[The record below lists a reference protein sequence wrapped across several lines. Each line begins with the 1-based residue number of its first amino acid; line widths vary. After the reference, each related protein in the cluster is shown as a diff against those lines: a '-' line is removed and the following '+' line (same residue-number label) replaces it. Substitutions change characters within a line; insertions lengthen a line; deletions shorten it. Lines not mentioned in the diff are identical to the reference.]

1 MMISATASPNEL
13 SEPAFPLETTTDRE
27 LLSRFLSGDECA
39 FSEIVRRHTGLV
51 FGVCQRILRHTSD
64 AEDAFQA
71 TFLVLA
77 RKARSL
83 EWQESIAGWLHQT
96 ARRTSLKLKSLT
108 VRRQAVEDQAARSQ
122 SSASET
128 PVTSPEQQV
137 AIRELGEIL
146 DTELAGLPARFRE
159 VILLSQVEGLSRDE
173 VAERL
178 GITVAAV
185 KDRLERGREQLRS
198 RLTRR
203 GVTLTATAI
212 AAWLVPGITQAGLT
226 PLTTMTSHAASSFAT
241 GSMAAGISPTAASLA
256 QGVLNMMGF
265 EKLKYATAWVITFLT
280 AGGIALGMLKDE
292 PTRFERGLRGQ
303 VVAVNRG
310 LPSTV
315 TISLEE
321 FGTLLNLDV
330 AGKAKVWAAF
340 EVAEFSD
347 VKEGQFVS
355 LRLGDDH
362 RTVTEI
368 HVQGQIREAAIKSVD
383 QNGKLVIVEGDD
395 EEEGGKPM
403 EVELAADAILRIGGL
418 PATRGDLKPGMQVPL
433 EFGRDGKRINA
444 IEAEATENSLVDGE
458 LIEIGGDGTLTIGR
472 EENEEGHPVRQ
483 TLKTTADTL
492 ITLDGKP
499 AKLTDLKQGA
509 SIKLRLSADA
519 MSIRAVK
526 AISPEPA
533 SNDE

>member
-1 MMISATASPNEL
+1 MVSVAAPPSDVSFPDSAG
-13 SEPAFPLETTTDRE
+13 ETTTDRE
-27 LLSRFLSGDECA
+27 LVSRFLAGDEIA

-108 VRRQAVEDQAARSQ
+108 VRRQVVEAEARSQ
-122 SSASET
+122 PASTEALA
-128 PVTSPEQQV
+128 TSPEHLV
-137 AIRELGEIL
+137 AVRELGEIL

-159 VILLSQVEGLSRDE
+159 VIILSQVEGLSRDE

-226 PLTTMTSHAASSFAT
+226 PLTAATSHAASSFAT

-256 QGVLNMMGF
+256 QGVLNMMGL

-303 VVAVNRG
+303 VVAVNPG
-310 LPSTV
+310 VPSTI

-330 AGKAKVWAAF
+330 AGKAKVWKAF
-340 EVAEFSD
+340 EAAELSD
-347 VKEGQFVS
+347 VKEGLFVS

-368 HVQGQIREAAIKSVD
+368 HVQGQIREAAIKSVG
-383 QNGKLVIVEGDD
+383 QNGKLVVVEGGDD
-395 EEEGGKPM
+395 EKAGAPM

-418 PATRGDLKPGMQVPL
+418 PATRDDLKPGMQVPL

-444 IEAEATENSLVDGE
+444 IEAEANDKALIDGE
-458 LIEIGGDGTLTIGR
+458 LVEIRGDGTLTIGR
-472 EENEEGHPVRQ
+472 EENDEGQPVSQ
-483 TLKTTADTL
+483 TLKTTAETI

-499 AKLTDLKQGA
+499 AKLSDLKQRSA
-509 SIKLRLSADA
+509 IKLRLSEDG
-519 MSIRAVK
+519 MSIRAIK
-526 AISPEPA
+526 ATSPGPD
-533 SNDE
+533 DEQ